1 MFNNFLMKKLLD
13 AKLKDVPKEQRD
25 KIMEIMERNPDLLKT
40 IAEEA
45 MQKTKEGKS
54 QMEAIAEVIRSREE
68 EVKKAFSNN

>member
-1 MFNNFLMKKLLD
+1 MKKLLE

-25 KIMEIMERNPDLLKT
+25 KIMEIMEKNPDLLKT

-45 MQKTKEGKS
+45 MQKTKQGKS
-54 QMEAIAEVIRSREE
+54 QMEAITEVIKSREE